1 MTDKI
6 EPIEVKE
13 FLSQILSQVEDGVD
27 IEQRNISGPIEVE
40 MSIEKVASKGGE
52 IKAYVVGGG
61 VNTSS
66 NKIARVRFSVYPK
79 QSQRSKNQIEEI
91 IEHNREEA
99 EEWRSL

>member
-13 FLSQILSQVEDGVD
+13 FLSQMLAQIENGVD
-27 IEQRNISGPIEVE
+27 IEQRNMGGPIEVE
-40 MSIEKVASKGGE
+40 MSIEKVVSKGGE

-66 NKIARVRFSVYPK
+66 NKIAKVKFSVYPK
-79 QSQRSKNQIEEI
+79 QSQRSKNQIEELV
-91 IEHNREEA
+91 EHNKEEA
-99 EEWRSL
+99 EKWRSL